1 MFSSI
6 PNRKVYEE
14 VIEQIQKNI
23 IDGELKKGDRLPS
36 ERELSELMNISRTS
50 IREALRVLESMGVVE
65 SIHGEGNFICS
76 NTEKSLLQ
84 PLSIMFKL
92 NNGKCEDI
100 FELRKVLEVENARL
114 AALRASDI
122 DCRELLTIVEQM
134 KEESNGANRN
144 EILVSLD
151 KKFHNKV
158 ASMSKNC
165 LIENLFNTASM
176 LFEKFIED
184 ARFKIIQND
193 MADKFLLSQHN
204 IICQGIIKKN
214 EKEAIRAMEE
224 HMKYIEE
231 NFAQDD
237 SKKNKDCK

>member
-1 MFSSI
+1 MFNSI
-6 PNRKVYEE
+6 PNKKVYEE

-23 IDGELKKGDRLPS
+23 IDGKLKKGDRLPS

-84 PLSIMFKL
+84 PLSMMFKL
-92 NNGKCEDI
+92 NNGKYQDI
-100 FELRKVLEVENARL
+100 FELRKVLEVENVKL
-114 AALRASDI
+114 ATLRATDM
-122 DCRELLTIVEQM
+122 DCRELVTIIEKM
-134 KEESNGANRN
+134 EEESNGLNRN
-144 EILVSLD
+144 EILADLD

-165 LIENLFNTASM
+165 LIESLFNTSSM
-176 LFEKFIED
+176 LFERFIED
-184 ARFKIIQND
+184 ARLEIIQKD
-193 MADKFLLSQHN
+193 MADKFLLSQHHA
-204 IICQGIIKKN
+204 ICNGIITKN
-214 EKEAIRAMEE
+214 EKEAIKAMES

-231 NFAQDD
+231 NFTNNDL
-237 SKKNKDCK
+237 K

>member
-1 MFSSI
+1 MFNSI
-6 PNRKVYEE
+6 SNKKVYEE

-23 IDGELKKGDRLPS
+23 IDGDLKKGDRLPS

-84 PLSIMFKL
+84 PLSMMFKL
-92 NNGKCEDI
+92 NNGEYKDI

-114 AALRASDI
+114 AAIRATDM
-122 DCRELLTIVEQM
+122 DCRELLSIVKEM
-134 KEESNGANRN
+134 EEESKGANRN
-144 EILVSLD
+144 EILVELD
-151 KKFHNKV
+151 KRFHNKV

-165 LIENLFNTASM
+165 LIESLFNTASM
-176 LFEKFIED
+176 LFERFIED
-184 ARFKIIQND
+184 ARSEIIQND
-193 MADKFLLSQHN
+193 KADKFLLGQHHE
-204 IICQGIIKKN
+204 ICNKIIKKD
-214 EKEAIRAMEE
+214 EKEALKAMEA

-231 NFAQDD
+231 NFD
-237 SKKNKDCK
+237 K